1 MRLAIQPNGSFAL
14 QENRDADVHLI
25 LFEQINNIG
34 VSTETFNSN
43 MATKKKAGAKKPAV
57 KRAASKPPAAK
68 AIKKEPFKNYVTK
81 LKVGDKAPAFKGVD
95 QDGKK
100 ISSADYK
107 GKKIILYFYPQDL
120 TASCTVQ
127 ACNLRDNFSELKKLG
142 YEIIGVSEDGVEKHK
157 RFEAK
162 NNLPFRLIADV
173 DHSVINAYDVWGK
186 KQFMGKIYDGLV
198 RTTFVINEK
207 GIIAGIITRVL
218 TKIHTEQILKVIEE
232 ATN

>member
-1 MRLAIQPNGSFAL
+1 M
-14 QENRDADVHLI
+14 E
-25 LFEQINNIG
+25 
-34 VSTETFNSN
+34 
-43 MATKKKAGAKKPAV
+43 
-57 KRAASKPPAAK
+57 
-68 AIKKEPFKNYVTK
+68 
-81 LKVGDKAPAFKGVD
+81 
-95 QDGKK
+95 KK

-120 TASCTVQ
+120 TSSCTVQ
-127 ACNLRDNFSELKKLG
+127 ACNLRDNFDGLKKLG
-142 YEIIGVSEDGVEKHK
+142 YQVIGVSEDAVEKHK
-157 RFEAK
+157 RFETK
-162 NNLPFRLIADV
+162 NNLPFRLIADE
-173 DHSVINAYDVWGK
+173 DHAVINAYDVWGK

>member
-1 MRLAIQPNGSFAL
+1 MV
-14 QENRDADVHLI
+14 DVSI
-25 LFEQINNIG
+25 KIFSI
-34 VSTETFNSN
+34 N
-43 MATKKKAGAKKPAV
+43 MATKKKDEVKKSTV
-57 KRAASKPPAAK
+57 KKAAPKSSAAK

-81 LKVGDKAPAFKGVD
+81 LKVGDKAPAFTGVD

-100 ISSADYK
+100 IASTGYK

-157 RFEAK
+157 RFETK
-162 NNLPFRLIADV
+162 NKLPFRLIADE
-173 DHSVINAYDVWGK
+173 DHAVINAYDVWGK

-207 GIIAGIITRVL
+207 GIIDAVITRVL
-218 TKIHTEQILKVIEE
+218 TKIHTEQILKVMNE
-232 ATN
+232 ATLSPNLPYIEG

>member
-1 MRLAIQPNGSFAL
+1 
-14 QENRDADVHLI
+14 
-25 LFEQINNIG
+25 
-34 VSTETFNSN
+34 
-43 MATKKKAGAKKPAV
+43 MATKKKAVIKKAAV
-57 KRAASKPPAAK
+57 KAQAK
-68 AIKKEPFKNYVTK
+68 AAKKEPFKNYVTK

-100 ISSADYK
+100 ISSSDYK
-107 GKKIILYFYPQDL
+107 GKKVILYFYPQDL

-142 YEIIGVSEDGVEKHK
+142 FEIIGVSEDTVEKHK
-157 RFEAK
+157 RFETK

-173 DHSVINAYDVWGK
+173 DHTVINAYDVWGK

-207 GIIAGIITRVL
+207 GIITAVVTRVL
-218 TKIHTEQILKVIEE
+218 TKIHTQQILDTLQE
-232 ATN
+232 AVR